1 MALLI
6 ESANTEVEQMKRK
19 KRKAAATFRSLADA
33 WVDTTTPHGRLIL
46 TALGGIAEF
55 EGELIRARTGEGRAR
70 AKTRGVHKGRPRK
83 LTPHQRQE
91 ALKRREAG
99 ESLTDITRTFGVA
112 HTTIGR
118 PSGGGYRGA
127 ALARSE

>member
-1 MALLI
+1 LI

-55 EGELIRARTGEGRAR
+55 E
-70 AKTRGVHKGRPRK
+70 V
-83 LTPHQRQE
+83 
-91 ALKRREAG
+91 
-99 ESLTDITRTFGVA
+99 SLLGL
-112 HTTIGR
+112 
-118 PSGGGYRGA
+118 
-127 ALARSE
+127 ALARGGHALRPVASIKGARGS

>member
-91 ALKRREAG
+91 ALARRKAG
-99 ESLTDITRTFGVA
+99 ETSA
-112 HTTIGR
+112 AIGR
-118 PSGGGYRGA
+118 TYNVSHSTISR
-127 ALARSE
+127 L